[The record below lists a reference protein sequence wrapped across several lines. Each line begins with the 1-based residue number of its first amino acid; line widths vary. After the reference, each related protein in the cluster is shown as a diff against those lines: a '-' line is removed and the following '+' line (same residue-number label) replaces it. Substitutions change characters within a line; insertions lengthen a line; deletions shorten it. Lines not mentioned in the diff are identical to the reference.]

1 MLNFLLA
8 MLQEFQKLIGK
19 SKKPI
24 LTMFYAPWCGHCKR
38 LKPEFAAAA
47 TETKT
52 TTVLA
57 GINADKPALSQ
68 LRMAL
73 NVTGYPTLFLFRYV
87 QLLYAYH
94 IKSLYPSDIK
104 LRNDDNALPTFTITL
119 VVVTCM
125 ICIMC
130 TLPCP
135 IVSILCISVHD
146 VYNTAFFSEC
156 GNSLILCHSK
166 PSMSYNKHIVCIS
179 NMDICLVYYLLSII
193 SVAVN

>member
-1 MLNFLLA
+1 MQHTAESISTGHTLNLPGYVLMLNFLLA

-87 QLLYAYH
+87 QYMYSCYTLIIYTAYIH
-94 IKSLYPSDIK
+94 Q
-104 LRNDDNALPTFTITL
+104 
-119 VVVTCM
+119 
-125 ICIMC
+125 
-130 TLPCP
+130 
-135 IVSILCISVHD
+135 
-146 VYNTAFFSEC
+146 
-156 GNSLILCHSK
+156 
-166 PSMSYNKHIVCIS
+166 IS
-179 NMDICLVYYLLSII
+179 N
-193 SVAVN
+193 